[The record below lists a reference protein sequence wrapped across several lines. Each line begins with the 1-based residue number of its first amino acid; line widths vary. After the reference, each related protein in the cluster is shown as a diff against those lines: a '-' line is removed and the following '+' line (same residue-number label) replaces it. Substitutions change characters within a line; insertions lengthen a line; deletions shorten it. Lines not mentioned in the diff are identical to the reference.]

1 MVEIVETK
9 LALRAR
15 ADAARA
21 AGQRVGLVPT
31 MGFLHE
37 GHRSLM
43 QAARRACDVV
53 IVTIFVNPMQF
64 GPNEDL
70 DRYPR
75 DLDGDLDACRAE
87 GVDIVFAPSI
97 REMYPREPSTTVVH
111 VAELTTGLCGES
123 RPGHFDGVTT
133 IVTKLFAI
141 TGPCHAYFGRKD
153 AQQLAVITRMV
164 DELDLP
170 VTVVGCPLVREP
182 DGLALSSRNA
192 YLSAEHRTIAPQIHA
207 ALCLAAD
214 AVAAGETDPRRAVDI
229 VRAHLRQWPD
239 FSIDYVACVDSATLQ
254 AVDQID
260 ADTLLAVA
268 VRLGSTRLI
277 DNVLLGASS

>member
-9 LALRAR
+9 AALRAR
-15 ADAARA
+15 ADEARA
-21 AGQRVGLVPT
+21 AGRRVGLVPT
-31 MGFLHE
+31 MGYLHE

-43 QAARRACDVV
+43 RAARRDCDVV

-75 DLDGDLDACRAE
+75 DLDGDVAACRDE
-87 GVDIVFAPSI
+87 GVDLVFAPAT
-97 REMYPREPSTTVVH
+97 REMYPRHSATTVVH
-111 VAELTTGLCGES
+111 VAELTDGLCGAS

-133 IVTKLFAI
+133 VVAKLVAVV
-141 TGPCHAYFGRKD
+141 GPCHAYFGWKD

-170 VTVVGCPLVREP
+170 VTVVGCPLVRER

-192 YLSAEHRTIAPQIHA
+192 YLSAEHRTIAPQIYA
-207 ALCLAAD
+207 GLRLAVD
-214 AVAAGETDPRRAVDI
+214 AVAAGETDPQRAI
-229 VRAHLRQWPD
+229 GLVRDHLSRWPD
-239 FSIDYVACVDSATLQ
+239 FAIDYLACVDSSTLQ
-254 AVDQID
+254 AVDRID
-260 ADTLLAVA
+260 ANTLLAVA

-277 DNVLLGASS
+277 DNVLLAASS